1 MHAKGHPLLFFLTR
15 SMDSTLLGLR
25 GVGEGA
31 EEEEPAVCKG
41 NQHTALNYKPQSV
54 VQFKANF
61 DVIRTCI

>member
-1 MHAKGHPLLFFLTR
+1 MHILLLFLSH

-41 NQHTALNYKPQSV
+41 DKLTPFN
-54 VQFKANF
+54 
-61 DVIRTCI
+61 